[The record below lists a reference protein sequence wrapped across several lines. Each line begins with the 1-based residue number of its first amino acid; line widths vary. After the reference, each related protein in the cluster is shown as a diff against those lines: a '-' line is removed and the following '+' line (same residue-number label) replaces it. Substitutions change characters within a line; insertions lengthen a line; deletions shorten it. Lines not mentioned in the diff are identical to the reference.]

1 MVVADP
7 GARPP
12 SASVAKANCGNSPPG
27 GSAGD
32 KKPQD
37 APAPPAHPAAYS
49 GCWVGGLHRMVVSRR
64 CFAGSW
70 SRRWSRVSEA
80 VDAAPVQQRPPLGPA
95 QSQPHGMVSGE
106 QADHQCRNPPPALAV
121 QATPA
126 LDAAAP
132 DPCKRC
138 GCAGGSGFAR
148 WVWS

>member
-1 MVVADP
+1 
-7 GARPP
+7 
-12 SASVAKANCGNSPPG
+12 
-27 GSAGD
+27 
-32 KKPQD
+32 
-37 APAPPAHPAAYS
+37 
-49 GCWVGGLHRMVVSRR
+49 MVVSRR

-126 LDAAAP
+126 VDAAAP
-132 DPCKRC
+132 DPRKRC

-148 WVWS
+148 WVWSLRRLVLGVYAQGFGLDAQGVDAMTHPRGFMCCHDVFVGSDEIKLYNSQPGEDSDMG